1 MLAQIL
7 KSDSTSGAD
16 GIVYRAKHHHAG
28 EGGVAGSSGNIWSPE
43 EDRVFE
49 NALAQ
54 FWDYPDRFE
63 KCASMLS
70 KRNITDVIQRF
81 KELDQDI
88 REIELGRVHMPAY
101 PVPGEALSIS
111 QLQKKVKSQD
121 TERRKGI
128 PWTEEEHRLFLM
140 GLAKYGKGDWRS
152 ISRNFVITRT
162 PTQVASHAQKYFI
175 RLNSQNKKDKR
186 RASIHDIT
194 TVAPGGGVKKSAG
207 GTSAKSG
214 PKGGK

>member
-1 MLAQIL
+1 MVSGTRSAGNGTKQQQQKKDAHDGSHAKLAEG
-7 KSDSTSGAD
+7 KAD
-16 GIVYRAKHHHAG
+16 HAVAK
-28 EGGVAGSSGNIWSPE
+28 GGWSEE

-49 NALAQ
+49 NSLAQ
-54 FWDYPDRFE
+54 YWDFPDRFE

-70 KRNITDVIQRF
+70 RKNLTDVIDRF
-81 KELDQDI
+81 KELDEDI
-88 REIELGRVHMPAY
+88 RNIEMGRVQMPAY

-194 TVAPGGGVKKSAG
+194 SVHPEYKKKPKKS
-207 GTSAKSG
+207 TK
-214 PKGGK
+214 KE